1 METLVGVALKVG
13 VDLAKYGTE
22 SLLEASRVQCAQLGS
37 NARDNANRMKE
48 EYGRGTAALIVF
60 ANRSDVDLRLA
71 CAGDAPGAGK
81 LWKYPL
87 PATLGPGQTAS
98 LLHVGSSAGGSA
110 TGAVVYHVSGS
121 AYDVLF
127 AWHVAGSA
135 SGRNATYTAIR
146 EQNYWKKSSMLDGVL
161 KQVPDQRTVSRGRGL
176 QDVFES
182 TASIGQ
188 TGSPLLE
195 LEFNRLDRHD
205 QQPPVAAAAASSAS
219 AASHS

>member
-48 EYGRGTAALIVF
+48 EFGRGTAALIVF
-60 ANRSDVDLRLA
+60 ANCSDYELRFLVA
-71 CAGDAPGAGK
+71 RDAPGAGK

-87 PATLGPGQTAS
+87 PATIGAGQTAS
-98 LLHVGSSAGGSA
+98 LLHVGSSAGASA
-110 TGAVVYHVSGS
+110 TGAVVYHVSGT
-121 AYDVLF
+121 AYDVLY
-127 AWHVAGSA
+127 AWHVSGSA
-135 SGRNATYTAIR
+135 GGKNAAYTAIR
-146 EQNYWKKSSMLDGVL
+146 EQNYWKKGSMLDGVL
-161 KQVPDQRTVSRGRGL
+161 KQMPDQRTVSRGRGM

-188 TGSPLLE
+188 TASPLLE
-195 LEFNRLDRHD
+195 LEFNRLDH
-205 QQPPVAAAAASSAS
+205 QPAAAAASAS
-219 AASHS
+219 SHS